1 MNKCPRCNSKA
12 WDHAN
17 VGLIGAVICT
27 DCGEIYMMD
36 EKRVLMKEDK
46 PWIEITKGQID
57 DCLKHSDNYDFAWA
71 IEHICRL
78 NNGYP
83 PHENFKPEVSGS
95 LKWSTPK

>member
-1 MNKCPRCNSKA
+1 MTNKCPKCVSND

-17 VGLIGAVICT
+17 VGLIGAIVCT
-27 DCGEIYMMD
+27 NCGEIYMM
-36 EKRVLMKEDK
+36 EDK
-46 PWIEITKGQID
+46 TVTKPKEWVEITKGQID
-57 DCLKHSDNYDFAWA
+57 DCLQHSDNYDFAWA

-95 LKWSTPK
+95 IKWSKPE